1 MRIGN
6 TTSAIVTGGASGLG
20 AATALA
26 LADRGA
32 DVAILDIDTMRGR
45 EVAADIGGVFIEADV
60 TDGASVADALR
71 ETVEEIGAPRIAVS
85 CAGIA
90 PGERTVTRDGTPHDP
105 DIFARVMAINVMGT
119 FHVATQAAA
128 LMAGLDPVGKDQ
140 ERGVIVHTASIAA
153 YEGQIGQ
160 IGYAASKG
168 AVAAMTLPMARDLAR
183 HGIRVNAMAPG
194 LFETP
199 MVAGLPEEARAA
211 LGAAV
216 PFPQRLGDPAEFAR
230 MVLEIIENRML
241 NGSVLRLDGAI
252 RLAPR

>member
-1 MRIGN
+1 MRIGGN
-6 TTSAIVTGGASGLG
+6 SPAIVTGGASGLG

-32 DVAILDIDTMRGR
+32 EVAVLDINADLGQR
-45 EVAADIGGVFIEADV
+45 VAADIGGVFVQVDV
-60 TDGASVADALR
+60 TDAVSVAKALGQ
-71 ETVEEIGAPRIAVS
+71 VADEIGPARIAVN

-90 PGERTVTRDGTPHDP
+90 PGERTVKRDGSPHDVSV
-105 DIFARVMAINVMGT
+105 FERVMAINVMGT

-128 LMAGLDPVGKDQ
+128 AMAALAPVGKDG
-140 ERGVIVHTASIAA
+140 ERGVIVNTASIAA
-153 YEGQIGQ
+153 YEGQVGQ

-168 AVAAMTLPMARDLAR
+168 AVASMTLPMARDLAKL
-183 HGIRVNAMAPG
+183 GIRVNAMAPG
-194 LFETP
+194 LFRTP
-199 MVAGLPEEARAA
+199 MVDGLPPEAQES

-230 MVLEIIENRML
+230 MVIEIIENPMM
-241 NGSVLRLDGAI
+241 NGATLRLDGAI